1 MSKQEISDTVDD
13 IFNNMFND
21 QQRAA
26 VHAIMEPWQSK
37 DDAFVLPIVDGP
49 PGTGKTKVGTIAAA
63 KYLLES
69 SGDKVAYLCF
79 THFATDWAW
88 RNLQQYGFTSNDVI
102 RLHHNPERTN
112 WKMGIVGC
120 GSDEN
125 LTPLSRMERAK
136 LNNCGILLS
145 TLHGSKRPFAVQS
158 RPKIII
164 DEFSQVS
171 PPMFFT
177 TLYRAYDRNPLGYA
191 LLGDPIQLPIIT
203 TQPNLLPNIGVY
215 IMKRKMMDYEPHKLV
230 EQYRMHEKICEAVNS
245 IRRRGFHTYPLK
257 TAQWVRDRDLTGL
270 KYKWNRNQIAKELQE
285 ILDPANPVVLVNT
298 DECKPE
304 KPLMGSTYNEE
315 EAKFAVRLAEA
326 VHDSYSDQKGS
337 ALVPMILSPYAAQVG
352 QISNFLS
359 PALQFYEPGQ
369 PSCITIYRSQGR
381 EYPCVILS
389 LVRNNPTGFIGF
401 LDKSDVKAQT
411 YVACSRAQAKL
422 IVLLSYSTFLG
433 HAHADFEALYSS
445 DALRVDMNGR
455 VR

>member
-1 MSKQEISDTVDD
+1 MSKQEISDVVDD
-13 IFNNMFND
+13 IFNNILND
-21 QQRAA
+21 EQRAA
-26 VHAIMEPWQSK
+26 ARAIMEPWQSR
-37 DDAFVLPIVDGP
+37 DGDAFVLPIVDGP

-63 KYLLES
+63 KYILEN
-69 SGDKVAYLCF
+69 SGGKVAYLCF

-88 RNLQQYGFTSNDVI
+88 RFLQQLGFTSSRVI
-102 RLHHNPERTN
+102 RLHHNPKHTN
-112 WKMGIVGC
+112 WTRGIVGAKPDL
-120 GSDEN
+120 GD
-125 LTPLSRMERAK
+125 LSRFEKAK
-136 LNNCGILLS
+136 LSDCGILLS
-145 TLHGSKRPFAVQS
+145 TLHGSKRPFAIQS
-158 RPKIII
+158 KPKIII

-171 PPMFFT
+171 PPMFFS
-177 TLYRAYDRNPLGYA
+177 TLYRAYNQNPSGYA

-203 TQPNLLPNIGVY
+203 TQPNLLPNIGIY

-230 EQYRMHEKICEAVNS
+230 EQHRMHEKICEAVNS
-245 IRRRGFHTYPLK
+245 IRRRSFHTYPLK
-257 TAQWVRDRDLTGL
+257 TAERVRDRDLIGL
-270 KYKWNRNQIAKELQE
+270 KYKWNRNETPKEFQQ

-326 VHDSYSDQKGS
+326 AHDSFVDQNGS
-337 ALVPMILSPYAAQVG
+337 GLIPMILSPYAAQVG
-352 QISNFLS
+352 EIKGFLP
-359 PALQFYEPGQ
+359 PALQSYEPGQ
-369 PSCITIYRSQGR
+369 SSCITIHRSQGR

-433 HAHADFEALYSS
+433 HAHADFEALHSS
-445 DALRVDMNGR
+445 DVLRVDMNGR
-455 VR
+455 VL